1 MPENTRP
8 DIKVPYTKKY
18 LLIDIF
24 TLLGIVLSAAAVYIA
39 SRTLPDIFP
48 THFGLTGKPDGYGN
62 PERFLRDMLVFTG
75 AQLFVWVLCSIPR
88 FIPRHCNYPVKITEG
103 NAAVQYKLAVDL
115 CYNLKIWVVATFMIL
130 EICII
135 WSAFSG
141 ELNILLVAVF
151 IPLVI
156 MAYLTIDFAK
166 KSLKNK

>member
-1 MPENTRP
+1 M
-8 DIKVPYTKKY
+8 
-18 LLIDIF
+18 
-24 TLLGIVLSAAAVYIA
+24 
-39 SRTLPDIFP
+39 
-48 THFGLTGKPDGYGN
+48 
-62 PERFLRDMLVFTG
+62 
-75 AQLFVWVLCSIPR
+75 
-88 FIPRHCNYPVKITEG
+88 
-103 NAAVQYKLAVDL
+103 QYKLAVDL